1 MHTST
6 PQPSAMQGSR
16 EGRGRGCLCVTNAL
30 TGNKVMRISH
40 AEFPDTGGEEN
51 EHDVCVLD
59 VLFSCGIPRQE
70 LALCDLLDK
79 RGHLYTMG
87 DAVPWRQGED
97 LHLRV
102 VQNRCPRCTV
112 CGKKCRRMSP
122 HVLCSHGCTKH
133 LWQCAGQAELSLVD
147 GYLDGAGLETL
158 SLEMVQAELAAI
170 RREQNTAGTELSRA
184 STPQPSAMQGGRA
197 HQ

>member
-1 MHTST
+1 MCL
-6 PQPSAMQGSR
+6 
-16 EGRGRGCLCVTNAL
+16 GRRGGDLQ
-30 TGNKVMRISH
+30 
-40 AEFPDTGGEEN
+40 
-51 EHDVCVLD
+51 
-59 VLFSCGIPRQE
+59 LFLVRNQ
-70 LALCDLLDK
+70 
-79 RGHLYTMG
+79 
-87 DAVPWRQGED
+87 
-97 LHLRV
+97 
-102 VQNRCPRCTV
+102 CPRCAV
-112 CGKKCRRMSP
+112 FGKKCRRMSP

-147 GYLDGAGLETL
+147 GYIDGAGLETL